1 MRKDPLSKLYT
12 HMSSQALALLA
23 FANLANSEPLEDA
36 RITDAVPRR
45 HYLSLDS
52 SFTNHLNHVFYMACL
67 WSILYW
73 QCRTR
78 LMAVRGICLSAE
90 LGITNRNQEK
100 EYALLDYHEARMAA
114 VEMALIEIC
123 DEYRIEINT
132 VRQIAG
138 ITRAF
143 KQENTP
149 NAEYLQEVKG
159 CLRQLLLASTN

>member
-1 MRKDPLSKLYT
+1 MIKDPLSKLYT
-12 HMSSQALALLA
+12 QMNSQELALLA
-23 FANLANSEPLEDA
+23 FANLKKEDSLEHT
-36 RITDAVPRR
+36 RIVDAVPRR
-45 HYLSLDS
+45 HYLCLDTT
-52 SFTNHLNHVFYMACL
+52 FTNYLHRIFLMASL
-67 WSILYW
+67 WSIEYW
-73 QCRTR
+73 RCRTQ

-138 ITRAF
+138 ITRVF
-143 KQENTP
+143 KQEHTP
-149 NAEYLQEVKG
+149 NAEYLQEFKG
-159 CLRQLLLASTN
+159 YMREVLIPVP